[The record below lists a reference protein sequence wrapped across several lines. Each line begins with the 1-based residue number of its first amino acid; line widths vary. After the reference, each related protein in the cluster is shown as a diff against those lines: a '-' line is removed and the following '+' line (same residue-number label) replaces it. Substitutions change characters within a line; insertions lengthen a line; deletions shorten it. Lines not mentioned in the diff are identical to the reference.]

1 MPGDGQ
7 AQQPEAQ
14 RRPVPDV
21 GTENIPSGNR
31 CHPKRPE
38 RDPSGRDSRRGCQ
51 RVDYFNSGF
60 GRPDE
65 VDDTAG
71 TEPGLLHQVNGA
83 LLTATAPLHLR
94 RASERLTASGSS
106 GERGVGLAAKIS
118 DVRQVFKHAKEV
130 ARIGP
135 AQSDHLPALRVG
147 LSVSVPLLVLLALG
161 RPELSIY
168 AVFGGFT
175 AMYGRNDTY
184 RPRLIH
190 QGRAALLLTSGLAVG
205 VLLSVARA
213 QPWVLVLVES
223 LFAVAGSLVAD
234 RMGLRP
240 SGPFYA
246 IFALGACASVP
257 ATIPLWLAVS
267 ICAAS
272 AAFSIVVGVSGWVR
286 NRTWSPPPQAITVD
300 IARSRAMRVHAARYL
315 IAVVIA
321 GTLGVL
327 GGAGHANWTM
337 AAAAVPLAATN
348 TKSRLLR
355 GIHRVI
361 GTLAGILLTAVIL
374 LPGFDRT
381 TLTVLLM
388 VLLFPTELFMMRHY
402 GLAMMFFTP
411 AILLMSQLAYP
422 ISRHVLVTDRGI
434 ETLLGASIGMAVA
447 ILVREPETEPRQ

>member
-1 MPGDGQ
+1 M
-7 AQQPEAQ
+7 
-14 RRPVPDV
+14 
-21 GTENIPSGNR
+21 
-31 CHPKRPE
+31 
-38 RDPSGRDSRRGCQ
+38 
-51 RVDYFNSGF
+51 
-60 GRPDE
+60 
-65 VDDTAG
+65 
-71 TEPGLLHQVNGA
+71 
-83 LLTATAPLHLR
+83 
-94 RASERLTASGSS
+94 
-106 GERGVGLAAKIS
+106 
-118 DVRQVFKHAKEV
+118 RQVFKHAKEV

-184 RPRLIH
+184 RPRLTH

-213 QPWVLVLVES
+213 QPWMLVIVES
-223 LFAVAGSLVAD
+223 LFAVAGSLAAD

-257 ATIPLWLAVS
+257 TTIPFWLAVG

-286 NRTWSPPPQAITVD
+286 NRTWSPAPAPEAMTAD
-300 IARSRAMRVHAARYL
+300 SARSRAVRVHAARYL

-348 TKSRLLR
+348 MKSRILR

-374 LPGFDRT
+374 LPEFDRT

-422 ISRHVLVTDRGI
+422 ISRHVLVTDRAI
-434 ETLLGASIGMAVA
+434 ETLVGASIGMAVA
-447 ILVREPETEPRQ
+447 ILVREPKIGPRD

>member
-1 MPGDGQ
+1 MPC
-7 AQQPEAQ
+7 AFRNVQ
-14 RRPVPDV
+14 RRECPRD
-21 GTENIPSGNR
+21 ER
-31 CHPKRPE
+31 RP
-38 RDPSGRDSRRGCQ
+38 
-51 RVDYFNSGF
+51 
-60 GRPDE
+60 
-65 VDDTAG
+65 
-71 TEPGLLHQVNGA
+71 GA
-83 LLTATAPLHLR
+83 ASTTNVATAAGACLAQLTGEGPATVASHFRTTPKANHCLR
-94 RASERLTASGSS
+94 K
-106 GERGVGLAAKIS
+106 VGQRRVYSAAKIG
-118 DVRQVFKHAKEV
+118 DVRQVLKHAKEV
-130 ARIGP
+130 TRIGP
-135 AQSDHLPALRVG
+135 ARGDHLPALRVG

-161 RPELSIY
+161 RPDLSIY

-184 RPRLIH
+184 RPRLTH
-190 QGRAALLLTSGLAVG
+190 HARAALLLTTGLAVG

-213 QPWVLVLVES
+213 QPWILVIVES
-223 LFAVAGSLVAD
+223 LFAVAASLAAD
-234 RMGLRP
+234 RMRLRP

-257 ATIPLWLAVS
+257 TTIPFWLAVS

-272 AAFSIVVGVSGWVR
+272 AGFSIMVGVSGWVR
-286 NRTWSPPPQAITVD
+286 NRIWSPPPEAITTD
-300 IARSRAMRVHAARYL
+300 SARPRAVRVHAARYL
-315 IAVVIA
+315 IAVAIA
-321 GTLGVL
+321 GALGVL

-348 TKSRLLR
+348 RKSRVLR

-422 ISRHVLVTDRGI
+422 ISRHVLVMDRGI
-434 ETLLGASIGMAVA
+434 ETLIGASVGIAVA
-447 ILVREPETEPRQ
+447 ILVGEPKAGFRR